1 MSLNSSKNMVWVEI
15 DNKANLVGVY
25 VGAEPGNK
33 TDKYGTFHSFKPFLI
48 SICFCLWE
56 ILFLIKV
63 VGQQLFNKLQ
73 Q

>member
-48 SICFCLWE
+48 SICFCL
-56 ILFLIKV
+56 
-63 VGQQLFNKLQ
+63 
-73 Q
+73 